1 LADENPANLRLLR
14 DFGQTTEA
22 FRDESFFLHVLAM
35 FSRTVKA
42 SLLGTRWAPRPA
54 NSLRRTAQL
63 QTVATPK
70 TSIPPTS
77 QPLPDPPQ
85 NDAPDASA
93 STQTTAPL
101 PFRGKPPPPKPAEP
115 LTDAA
120 VDPSVAALLPLLRA
134 QPPFYATIHIH
145 EKPYLVTAGDE
156 LRLPSLLKGV
166 RVGDV
171 LRLTRASLLGSRDY
185 TLKAGTTTKGERR
198 RYLDE
203 RLFVCRARVVGVTQE
218 PFRVKV
224 KKKPRIRHERHVI
237 SKHTYTQLRIMEVTV
252 NGPEALEAEN
262 DTRTE

>member
-1 LADENPANLRLLR
+1 
-14 DFGQTTEA
+14 
-22 FRDESFFLHVLAM
+22 M
-35 FSRTVKA
+35 FSRTA
-42 SLLGTRWAPRPA
+42 RPSLLGARWAPQPA

-70 TSIPPTS
+70 TSTPPTS

-85 NDAPDASA
+85 NDAPDTSA

-101 PFRGKPPPPKPAEP
+101 PFRGKPPPPRPAEP

-120 VDPSVAALLPLLRA
+120 VDPSIAALLPLLRT

-224 KKKPRIRHERHVI
+224 KKKPRIRHERHVV

-252 NGPEALEAEN
+252 NGSEALEAEN